1 MRSPSRSERALVA
14 LLAALA
20 LGSGCA
26 VAPVRHDATSGP
38 AGDVAA
44 RSLHGARAFS
54 RYDNFDGEGLVSLL
68 GASVIVGGAAA
79 YIYLERLKGRGGLR
93 PARGGGGD
101 GLPELAPP
109 EPAQADGAC
118 GPFDAREACAPLLP

>member
-1 MRSPSRSERALVA
+1 MRSPSRSDRALVA
-14 LLAALA
+14 LLAAVSLA
-20 LGSGCA
+20 SGCA

-93 PARGGGGD
+93 PARGGGGGD
-101 GLPELAPP
+101 GLPEVAPP
-109 EPAQADGAC
+109 EADPC
-118 GPFDAREACAPLLP
+118 GPFDAREGCGSPLP